1 MWLARDEDGVLQMFV
16 TDEAPVLGVYERI
29 RVWISD
35 DDSCSCDG
43 IPLDRNKY
51 PWVTFQNS
59 PVKIKIVPEC

>member
-1 MWLARDEDGVLQMFV
+1 MWLARDEDGALQMFV

-29 RVWISD
+29 KVWISAD
-35 DDSCSCDG
+35 DGCDG
-43 IPLDRNKY
+43 IPLVDRNKY